1 MEISR
6 KPLRI
11 IAALLNSPISYNLL
25 LFTLPLPLLYSY
37 ATFVNIYNNVLVSM
51 KKVYSLFNKIDNF
64 LS

>member
-37 ATFVNIYNNVLVSM
+37 ATFVNIYNNVLV
-51 KKVYSLFNKIDNF
+51 
-64 LS
+64 